1 MSEIFQIRRKKMG
14 DILVKKFV
22 KDYENVTDAK
32 VRERYG
38 ILSSFVGIVCNV
50 VLFISKFIIGTLA
63 NSISIVSDGF
73 NNLSDCASCIITM
86 FGYKLAAKPA
96 DKDHPF
102 GHGRMEYLT
111 SLVLAVII
119 LLVGLE
125 LGKSS
130 ISKIIHPDKLNF
142 SIVAVGVLVLSILIK
157 LFMRMFNNKYG
168 RRINSSV
175 MLATAKDSTND
186 MCATTA
192 TLVALLLSLVTEL
205 PVDGIMGIIVSVMIV
220 LSGYEIIKDTVDE
233 LLGSPVDEE
242 LAKRIREIVT
252 ESWVALDMHDL
263 IIHSYG
269 PGKLIGSVHV
279 EVDSKGDIMEI
290 HDAIDE
296 LERNIMNEL
305 NVLMTIHMDPIEE
318 DDEKRRYCKDIL
330 LDIIHKIDE
339 SLTIHD
345 FRIVAGPTHTNLIF
359 DMVIPYDCHLK
370 EQDIRNEINEGLSK
384 LENRY
389 YAVITFDTEFV

>member
-1 MSEIFQIRRKKMG
+1 MG
-14 DILVKKFV
+14 DILVKKFI
-22 KDYENVTDAK
+22 KDYENVTDVK

-50 VLFISKFIIGTLA
+50 ILFVSKFIMGTLT
-63 NSISIVSDGF
+63 NSISIISDGF

-86 FGYKLAAKPA
+86 FGYRLAAKPA

-111 SLVLAVII
+111 SLVLAMII

-130 ISKIIHPDKLNF
+130 ILKIIHPDKLNF
-142 SIVAVGVLVLSILIK
+142 SIVAVAVLVLSILIK
-157 LFMRMFNNKYG
+157 LFMRVFNNKYG

-192 TLVALLLSLVTEL
+192 TLIALLLSLITEV
-205 PVDGIMGIIVSVMIV
+205 PVDGIMGILVSVMIV
-220 LSGYEIIKDTVDE
+220 ISGYEIIKDTVDE

-242 LAKRIREIVT
+242 LAKKIRELVK

-279 EVDSKGDIMEI
+279 EVDSRGDIMEI

-296 LERNIMNEL
+296 LERNIMKEL

-330 LDIIHKIDE
+330 LDIIHNIDTR
-339 SLTIHD
+339 LTIHD